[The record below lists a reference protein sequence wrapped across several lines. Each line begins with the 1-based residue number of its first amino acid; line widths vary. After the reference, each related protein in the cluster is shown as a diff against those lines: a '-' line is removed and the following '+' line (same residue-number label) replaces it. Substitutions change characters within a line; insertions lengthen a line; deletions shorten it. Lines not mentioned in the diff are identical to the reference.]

1 MIAVLVLLAVAA
13 GAGWSLAIALLTGRA
28 IVLADRRPAP
38 VVEAP
43 PAPLPRRR
51 WRAAR

>member
-1 MIAVLVLLAVAA
+1 MIAVVVLLALAA

-28 IVLADRRPAP
+28 IALADHRAAPAE
-38 VVEAP
+38 VA
-43 PAPLPRRR
+43 PAPLPHRR